1 MKKTP
6 ILALAALMIAGGRE
20 ATAQKQVMINRQVVL
35 DSMVAAE
42 HAFAKLAKEKSTKE
56 AFLANLADDSVLFG
70 PDLTGGKELWKNR
83 PESPSLL
90 SWYPIYADLS
100 LAGDLGY
107 TTGPWE
113 FRAKRDA
120 KEPNAYGHFVTVW
133 RKQRDG
139 SWKVMF
145 DQGVPHPK
153 PAGPIPPAI
162 PPAKPDLVDVKDLPK
177 VIEGLEARNLLTV
190 DRDFALASEAKGD
203 LTAYLGVLAE
213 SARLY
218 RTGRQP
224 IVGREAIRAAL
235 AENPVPMTWAPAAAY
250 VSKAGD
256 LGYTFGLA
264 KRRQSGPDS
273 PWVDSDNYLRIW
285 KKENGSWKLVVDVFD
300 TRPPKSPE
308 GPRKPK
314 EPGSGR

>member
-6 ILALAALMIAGGRE
+6 MILALAALLLAGSSAAAEKRL
-20 ATAQKQVMINRQVVL
+20 IDRQVIL
-35 DSMVAAE
+35 DSMIAAE
-42 HAFAKLAKEKSTKE
+42 HAFARLAKEKGTKE
-56 AFLANLADDSVLFG
+56 AFLANLADDSILFG
-70 PDLTGGKELWKNR
+70 PNLTRGKDLWKGR
-83 PESPSLL
+83 PDSPSLL
-90 SWYPIYADLS
+90 SWYPIHAGLS

-113 FRAKRDA
+113 FRAKKDA
-120 KEPNAYGHFVTVW
+120 PEADAYGHFVTIW
-133 RKQRDG
+133 KKQSDG

-145 DQGVPHPK
+145 DLGSTNPK

-162 PPAKPDLVDVKDLPK
+162 PPANPKLIDLNATPK
-177 VIEGLEARNLLTV
+177 AVEGLEARNLLTA
-190 DRDFALASEAKGD
+190 DRSFATASEAKGD
-203 LTAYLGVLAE
+203 AAAYLDVLAE
-213 SARLY
+213 NARLH

-224 IVGREAIRAAL
+224 IVGRDAIRAAL
-235 AENPVPMTWAPAAAY
+235 AENPVPATWAPAAAF

-285 KKENGSWKLVVDVFD
+285 KKENGAWKLVLDVFEP
-300 TRPPKSPE
+300 RPPKSPE
-308 GPRKPK
+308 GPQKPK
-314 EPGSGR
+314 EPGN

>member
-6 ILALAALMIAGGRE
+6 ILALAALLLAGSL
-20 ATAQKQVMINRQVVL
+20 AAQKQVMINRQVVL

-42 HAFAKLAKEKSTKE
+42 HAFAKLAKEKNTKE

-120 KEPNAYGHFVTVW
+120 KEAGAYGHFVTVW
-133 RKQRDG
+133 KKQRDG

-145 DQGVPHPK
+145 DQGVAHPK

-162 PPAKPDLVDVKDLPK
+162 PPAKPELVDVKDIPK
-177 VIEGLEARNLLTV
+177 VVEGLEARNLLTV
-190 DRDFALASEAKGD
+190 DRDFSLASEAKGE

-213 SARLY
+213 NARFY
-218 RTGRQP
+218 RVGRQP

-235 AENPVPMTWAPAAAY
+235 AENPAPMTWAPAAAY
-250 VSKAGD
+250 VSKSGD

-285 KKENGSWKLVVDVFD
+285 KKENGAWKLAVDVFD
-300 TRPPKSPE
+300 PRPPKSPE
-308 GPRKPK
+308 GPQKPK
-314 EPGSGR
+314 EPGN